1 MQAYELTAKGKKT
14 IEGDALRG
22 QPALV
27 YAEIAKGA
35 ATAGEIAERLGKKL
49 VTTQSPVIVVR
60 HYLILWKRDGLVR
73 FAPKTRRAK

>member
-1 MQAYELTAKGKKT
+1 MQAYELTAKGKK
-14 IEGDALRG
+14 IDGDALRG

-35 ATAGEIAERLGKKL
+35 GTAGDIAERLGKKL
-49 VTTQSPVIVVR
+49 VTTQRPVSVVR

-73 FAPKTRRAK
+73 FARRTK